1 MQIFGGALFKPIFQ
15 FVCGIGDIAI
25 EIMQDIFLANKTSMN
40 VSFGSIKQYIIRYS
54 PGIIF
59 SGKIPAFD
67 VNFINPQASEDTK
80 QYCSKIITIYHEELS
95 DKGDEA
101 IIRYAR
107 DKFKCPEELMR
118 ATLDRIKTKNDSA
131 STQWGE
137 KTFSDAQSCFNYLQ
151 NMGVQYFK
159 YTPTLDLWGH
169 EHEID
174 IPDTYMPITN
184 KFISEY
190 FEETADN
197 KVTVNLGFLTTNID
211 DISALSPETIYVDLE
226 DGTQESFRGVFYV
239 ELNYVKNLTEGKTS
253 IAKQLQPTIAKWYK
267 TTRLIAIVGL
277 LSILVYVGI
286 RIILSSTGQDKSK
299 YKKMFMDW
307 LTALCLL
314 FILHYIMAFILEIS
328 SMLTKIFLN
337 NVMDNQNKD
346 ILMSSLRSSIE
357 LDQTFRGTA
366 SLAIMYVALV
376 ILTVTFTFQYLKRVI
391 YMAFLTMIAPLIALT
406 YPLDKIKDGQAQAFG
421 MWLREY
427 IFNSLLQVVHLFVYC
442 LLVGSSMDF
451 ILVNPI
457 YGIVAITFIVPA
469 EKFIRKMFG
478 FDKAS
483 TVGTLGAAAGGAAVM
498 SMVNKMRQ
506 AGGHKG
512 QQGQQG
518 QQESKEQGE
527 TRTATRTT
535 NWGTAGSG
543 TQAGN
548 PQAENS
554 QAGNSQAENSQA
566 GNSQAG
572 NSQAGNSQAGNS
584 QAENSQAENSQAG
597 NSQAENSQA
606 ENSQAENSSTE
617 GAKQILARPGV
628 KGGLRAVGRRFTRKG
643 GPLRKLGITALK
655 SLGGLAGATIGVAAG
670 VASGDLSKAAQY
682 GVAGAA
688 AGYVSAGKLGN
699 TGLGVV
705 NKVKSYADTYRQ
717 GYNGNSKE
725 EKNRKFDEKFMKS
738 EACKQLVEQYTT
750 DKKKKE
756 EVQSNIGEMLEYGIQ
771 DPKQMDIALKNNYR
785 ANEASQYIKL
795 ASKCPE
801 SMAYDK
807 EAFKKFLNNHPDSN
821 VQALA
826 GIQKEVNR
834 LYEGMHAFK

>member
-25 EIMQDIFLANKTSMN
+25 EIMQDIFLTHKTDIY
-40 VSFGSIKQYIIRYS
+40 VGSYQYIIRYS

-59 SGKIPAFD
+59 SGTIPAFD
-67 VNFINPQASEDTK
+67 INFINPQASEDTK
-80 QYCSKIITIYHEELS
+80 QYCYTNKKIDSYIE

-101 IIRYAR
+101 IIKYAM

-118 ATLDRIKTKNDSA
+118 ATLDRIKTKDDSA

-137 KTFSDAQSCFNYLQ
+137 KTFSDAQSCLNYLLS
-151 NMGVQYFK
+151 MGVDRFE
-159 YTPTLDLWGH
+159 TV
-169 EHEID
+169 ID
-174 IPDTYMPITN
+174 DNGRTGFLPMTIEVVS
-184 KFISEY
+184 KF
-190 FEETADN
+190 FEESADN
-197 KVTVNLGFLTTNID
+197 KVTVNLGFLASNRY
-211 DISALSPETIYVDLE
+211 DINALLPDTIYIDLD
-226 DGTQESFRGVFYV
+226 DGTQESFEGTFYV
-239 ELNYVKNLTEGKTS
+239 ELNYVKDLTNGKTS
-253 IAKQLQPTIAKWYK
+253 VAKQLQPTIAKWYK

-277 LSILVYVGI
+277 LSVLVYVGI
-286 RIILSSTGQDKSK
+286 RIILSSTGQDKAK

-366 SLAIMYVALV
+366 SLTIMYIALV
-376 ILTVTFTFQYLKRVI
+376 ILTATFTLQYLKRVI

-406 YPLDKIKDGQAQAFG
+406 YPLDKIKDGEAQAFK

-478 FDKAS
+478 FDKAE

-543 TQAGN
+543 TPAGN
-548 PQAENS
+548 P
-554 QAGNSQAENSQA
+554 QAENSQA

-584 QAENSQAENSQAG
+584 QAENS
-597 NSQAENSQA
+597 
-606 ENSQAENSSTE
+606 STE
-617 GAKQILARPGV
+617 GAKQTLARPGV

>member
-25 EIMQDIFLANKTSMN
+25 EIMQDIFLTHKTDIY
-40 VSFGSIKQYIIRYS
+40 VGSYQYIIRYS

-59 SGKIPAFD
+59 SGTIPAFD
-67 VNFINPQASEDTK
+67 INFINPQASEDTK
-80 QYCSKIITIYHEELS
+80 QYCYTNKKIDSHIE

-101 IIRYAR
+101 IIKYAM

-118 ATLDRIKTKNDSA
+118 AALDRIKTKDDSA

-137 KTFSDAQSCFNYLQ
+137 KTFSDAQSCLNYLLS
-151 NMGVQYFK
+151 MGADRFETV
-159 YTPTLDLWGH
+159 
-169 EHEID
+169 ID
-174 IPDTYMPITN
+174 NNGRLGFVPMTIEVVS
-184 KFISEY
+184 KF
-190 FEETADN
+190 FEESADN
-197 KVTVNLGFLTTNID
+197 KVTVNLGFVATNRY
-211 DISALSPETIYVDLE
+211 DINALLPETIYIDLE
-226 DGTQESFRGVFYV
+226 DGTQESFEGAFYV
-239 ELNYVKNLTEGKTS
+239 ELNYVKDLANGKTS
-253 IAKQLQPTIAKWYK
+253 VAKQLQPTIAKWYK

-277 LSILVYVGI
+277 LSVLVYVGI
-286 RIILSSTGQDKSK
+286 RIILSSTGQDKAK

-366 SLAIMYVALV
+366 SLTIMYIALV
-376 ILTVTFTFQYLKRVI
+376 ILTATFTLQYLKRVI

-478 FDKAS
+478 FDKAE

-498 SMVNKMRQ
+498 SMVNKMKQ
-506 AGGHKG
+506 GGGHKG

-518 QQESKEQGE
+518 QQESKEQGK
-527 TRTATRTT
+527 TRTATRKP

-543 TQAGN
+543 TQTGTTTTGT
-548 PQAENS
+548 QTGTSQTGTS
-554 QAGNSQAENSQA
+554 QAGTFQTGTSQA
-566 GNSQAG
+566 GTSQTGTSQAG
-572 NSQAGNSQAGNS
+572 
-584 QAENSQAENSQAG
+584 
-597 NSQAENSQA
+597 
-606 ENSQAENSSTE
+606 
-617 GAKQILARPGV
+617 GAKQTLARPGV

-688 AGYVSAGKLGN
+688 AGYASAGKLGN

-717 GYNGNSKE
+717 GYNGNSKD

-738 EACKQLVEQYTT
+738 EECKQLVEQYTT
-750 DKKKKE
+750 GDNKE
-756 EVQSNIGEMLEYGIQ
+756 EVQAKIGEMLQYGITK
-771 DPKQMDIALKNNYR
+771 PEQMDKALAKGYT
-785 ANEASQYIKL
+785 ANETAQYLEL
-795 ASKCPE
+795 ASKCPPN
-801 SMAYDK
+801 MAHNRN
-807 EAFKKFLNNHPDSN
+807 AFKKYIQDHPDQN
-821 VQALA
+821 LQALA
-826 GIQKEVNR
+826 GDKDKLDE
-834 LYEGMHAFK
+834 LYRGMHEFM

>member
-25 EIMQDIFLANKTSMN
+25 EIMQDIFLTHKTDIY
-40 VSFGSIKQYIIRYS
+40 VGSYQYIIRYS

-67 VNFINPQASEDTK
+67 INFINPQASEDTK
-80 QYCSKIITIYHEELS
+80 QYCYTNKKIDSYIE

-101 IIRYAR
+101 IIKYAM

-118 ATLDRIKTKNDSA
+118 AALDRIKTKDDSA

-137 KTFSDAQSCFNYLQ
+137 KTFSDAQSCLNYLLS
-151 NMGVQYFK
+151 MGVDRFE
-159 YTPTLDLWGH
+159 TV
-169 EHEID
+169 ID
-174 IPDTYMPITN
+174 DNGRTGFLPMTIEVVS
-184 KFISEY
+184 KF
-190 FEETADN
+190 FEESADN
-197 KVTVNLGFLTTNID
+197 KVTVNLGFLASNRY
-211 DISALSPETIYVDLE
+211 DINALLPDTIYIDLD
-226 DGTQESFRGVFYV
+226 DGTQESFEGTFYV
-239 ELNYVKNLTEGKTS
+239 EFNYVKSLTDGKTS
-253 IAKQLQPTIAKWYK
+253 VAKQLQPTIAKWYK

-277 LSILVYVGI
+277 LSVLVYVGI
-286 RIILSSTGQDKSK
+286 RIILSSTGQDKAK

-346 ILMSSLRSSIE
+346 ILMSNLRSSIE

-366 SLAIMYVALV
+366 SLTIMYIALV
-376 ILTVTFTFQYLKRVI
+376 ILTATFTLQYLKRVI

-406 YPLDKIKDGQAQAFG
+406 YPLDKIKDGEAQAFK

-478 FDKAS
+478 FDKAE

-527 TRTATRTT
+527 TRTATRKP
-535 NWGTAGSG
+535 NWGTAGTG
-543 TQAGN
+543 TQTGTTTTGT
-548 PQAENS
+548 QT
-554 QAGNSQAENSQA
+554 GT
-566 GNSQAG
+566 
-572 NSQAGNSQAGNS
+572 
-584 QAENSQAENSQAG
+584 
-597 NSQAENSQA
+597 
-606 ENSQAENSSTE
+606 SSTE
-617 GAKQILARPGV
+617 NSPAETSSTEKSPAETSSTEKSPAETSSTEKSPAETSSTGGAKPTLARPGV

-750 DKKKKE
+750 DTKDKK

-771 DPKQMDIALKNNYR
+771 DPKQMDIALKNNYG

-801 SMAYDK
+801 SMAYDR
-807 EAFKKFLNNHPDSN
+807 EAFKKFLENHPDSN
-821 VQALA
+821 
-826 GIQKEVNR
+826 IQELIQQHPDELNR

>member
-25 EIMQDIFLANKTSMN
+25 EIMQGIFLTNKTSMY
-40 VSFGSIKQYIIRYS
+40 VSVGSINQYIIRYS

-59 SGKIPAFD
+59 SGKIPALD
-67 VNFINPQASEDTK
+67 INFINPQASEDTK
-80 QYCSKIITIYHEELS
+80 QYCTQAITIYHERLP
-95 DKGDEA
+95 DKGNEA
-101 IIRYAR
+101 IIKYAK
-107 DKFKCPEELMR
+107 DKHKCPEELMR

-137 KTFSDAQSCFNYLQ
+137 KTFSDAQSCLNYLLSVGTTVFAIGGAPNNPQ
-151 NMGVQYFK
+151 PYPK
-159 YTPTLDLWGH
+159 PISI
-169 EHEID
+169 EEISS
-174 IPDTYMPITN
+174 I
-184 KFISEY
+184 
-190 FEETADN
+190 FEKTADN
-197 KVTVNLGFLTTNID
+197 KVTVNLGFLTTNIA
-211 DISALSPETIYVDLE
+211 DIEAARPETIYIDLE
-226 DGTQESFRGVFYV
+226 DGTQESFNGVFYV
-239 ELNYVKNLTEGKTS
+239 ELNYVKNLTEGKIS
-253 IAKQLQPTIAKWYK
+253 VAKQLQPTIAKWYK

-478 FDKAS
+478 FEKAT

-518 QQESKEQGE
+518 QQESKEQGK
-527 TRTATRTT
+527 TRTATRKP

-543 TQAGN
+543 TQTGTTTTGT
-548 PQAENS
+548 QT
-554 QAGNSQAENSQA
+554 G
-566 GNSQAG
+566 
-572 NSQAGNSQAGNS
+572 
-584 QAENSQAENSQAG
+584 
-597 NSQAENSQA
+597 
-606 ENSQAENSSTE
+606 
-617 GAKQILARPGV
+617 GAKPTLARPGV

-655 SLGGLAGATIGVAAG
+655 SLGGLAGATIGIAAG

-688 AGYVSAGKLGN
+688 AGYASAGKLGN

-717 GYNGNSKE
+717 GYNGNSKD

-738 EACKQLVEQYTT
+738 EECKQLVEQYTT
-750 DKKKKE
+750 DTKDKK

-771 DPKQMDIALKNNYR
+771 DPKQMDIALKNNYG

-801 SMAYDK
+801 SMAYDR
-807 EAFKKFLNNHPDSN
+807 EAFKKFLENHPDSN
-821 VQALA
+821 
-826 GIQKEVNR
+826 IQELIQQHPDELNR

>member
-25 EIMQDIFLANKTSMN
+25 EIMQDIFLTHKTDIY
-40 VSFGSIKQYIIRYS
+40 VGSYQYIIRYS

-59 SGKIPAFD
+59 SGTIPAFD
-67 VNFINPQASEDTK
+67 INFINPQASEDTK
-80 QYCSKIITIYHEELS
+80 QYCYTNKKIGSHIE

-101 IIRYAR
+101 IIKYAM

-118 ATLDRIKTKNDSA
+118 AALDRIKTKDDSA

-137 KTFSDAQSCFNYLQ
+137 KTFSDAQSCLNYLLS
-151 NMGVQYFK
+151 MGADRFETV
-159 YTPTLDLWGH
+159 
-169 EHEID
+169 ID
-174 IPDTYMPITN
+174 NNGRLGFVPMTIEVVS
-184 KFISEY
+184 KF
-190 FEETADN
+190 FEESADN
-197 KVTVNLGFLTTNID
+197 KVTVNLGFVATNRY
-211 DISALSPETIYVDLE
+211 DINALLPETIYIDLE
-226 DGTQESFRGVFYV
+226 DGTQESFEGAFYV
-239 ELNYVKNLTEGKTS
+239 ELNYVKDLANGKTS
-253 IAKQLQPTIAKWYK
+253 VAKQLQPTIAKWYK

-277 LSILVYVGI
+277 LSVLVYVGI
-286 RIILSSTGQDKSK
+286 RIILSSTGQDKAK

-366 SLAIMYVALV
+366 SLTIMYIALV
-376 ILTVTFTFQYLKRVI
+376 ILTATFTLQYLKRVI

-478 FDKAS
+478 FDKAE

-498 SMVNKMRQ
+498 SMVNKMKQ
-506 AGGHKG
+506 GGGHKG

-518 QQESKEQGE
+518 QQESKEQGK
-527 TRTATRTT
+527 TRTATRKP

-543 TQAGN
+543 TQTGTTTTGT
-548 PQAENS
+548 QTGTSQTGTS
-554 QAGNSQAENSQA
+554 QAGTFQTGTSQA
-566 GNSQAG
+566 GTSQTGTSQAG
-572 NSQAGNSQAGNS
+572 TSQTGTSQAG
-584 QAENSQAENSQAG
+584 
-597 NSQAENSQA
+597 
-606 ENSQAENSSTE
+606 
-617 GAKQILARPGV
+617 GAKQTLARPGV

-688 AGYVSAGKLGN
+688 AGYASAGKLGN

-717 GYNGNSKE
+717 GYNGNSKD

-738 EACKQLVEQYTT
+738 EECKQLVEQYTT
-750 DKKKKE
+750 GDNKE
-756 EVQSNIGEMLEYGIQ
+756 EVQAKIGEMLQYGITK
-771 DPKQMDIALKNNYR
+771 PEQMDKALAKGYT
-785 ANEASQYIKL
+785 ANETAQYLEL
-795 ASKCPE
+795 ASKCPPN
-801 SMAYDK
+801 MAHNRN
-807 EAFKKFLNNHPDSN
+807 AFKKYIQDHPDQN
-821 VQALA
+821 LQALA
-826 GIQKEVNR
+826 GDKDKLDE
-834 LYEGMHAFK
+834 LYRGMHEFM

>member
-25 EIMQDIFLANKTSMN
+25 EIMQGIFLTNKTSMY
-40 VSFGSIKQYIIRYS
+40 VSVGSINQYIIRYS

-59 SGKIPAFD
+59 SGKIPALD
-67 VNFINPQASEDTK
+67 INFINPQASEDTK
-80 QYCSKIITIYHEELS
+80 QYCTQTITIYHERLP
-95 DKGDEA
+95 DKGNEA
-101 IIRYAR
+101 IIKYAK
-107 DKFKCPEELMR
+107 DKHKCPEELMR

-137 KTFSDAQSCFNYLQ
+137 KTFSDAQSCLNYLLSVGTTVFAIGGAPNNPQ
-151 NMGVQYFK
+151 PYPK
-159 YTPTLDLWGH
+159 PISI
-169 EHEID
+169 EEISS
-174 IPDTYMPITN
+174 I
-184 KFISEY
+184 
-190 FEETADN
+190 FEKTADN
-197 KVTVNLGFLTTNID
+197 KVTVNLGFLTTNIA
-211 DISALSPETIYVDLE
+211 DIEAARPETIYIDLE
-226 DGTQESFRGVFYV
+226 DGTQESFNGVFYV
-239 ELNYVKNLTEGKTS
+239 ELNYVKNLTEGKIS
-253 IAKQLQPTIAKWYK
+253 VAKQLQPTIAKWYK

-346 ILMSSLRSSIE
+346 ILMSNLRSSIE

-478 FDKAS
+478 FEKAT

-518 QQESKEQGE
+518 QQESKEQGK
-527 TRTATRTT
+527 TRTATRKP

-543 TQAGN
+543 TQTGTTTTGT
-548 PQAENS
+548 QTGTTTTGT
-554 QAGNSQAENSQA
+554 QTGTQTGTTTTGTQT
-566 GNSQAG
+566 G
-572 NSQAGNSQAGNS
+572 
-584 QAENSQAENSQAG
+584 
-597 NSQAENSQA
+597 
-606 ENSQAENSSTE
+606 
-617 GAKQILARPGV
+617 GAKPTLARPGV

-655 SLGGLAGATIGVAAG
+655 SLGGLAGATIGIAAG

-688 AGYVSAGKLGN
+688 AGYASAGKLGN

-717 GYNGNSKE
+717 GYNGNSKD

-738 EACKQLVEQYTT
+738 EECKQLVEQYTT
-750 DKKKKE
+750 DTKDKK

-771 DPKQMDIALKNNYR
+771 DPKQMDIALKNNYG

-795 ASKCPE
+795 ASNCPE
-801 SMAYDK
+801 SMAYDR
-807 EAFKKFLNNHPDSN
+807 EAFKKFLENHPDSN
-821 VQALA
+821 
-826 GIQKEVNR
+826 IQELIQQHPDELNR

>member
-25 EIMQDIFLANKTSMN
+25 EIMQDIFLTHKTDIY
-40 VSFGSIKQYIIRYS
+40 VGSYQYIIRYS

-59 SGKIPAFD
+59 SGTIPAFD
-67 VNFINPQASEDTK
+67 INFINPQASEDTK
-80 QYCSKIITIYHEELS
+80 QYCYTNKKIGSHIE

-101 IIRYAR
+101 IIKYAM

-118 ATLDRIKTKNDSA
+118 AALDRIKTKDDSA

-137 KTFSDAQSCFNYLQ
+137 KTFSDAQSCLNYLLS
-151 NMGVQYFK
+151 MGADRFETV
-159 YTPTLDLWGH
+159 
-169 EHEID
+169 ID
-174 IPDTYMPITN
+174 NNGRLGFVPMTIEVVS
-184 KFISEY
+184 KF
-190 FEETADN
+190 FEESADN
-197 KVTVNLGFLTTNID
+197 KVTVNLGFVATNRY
-211 DISALSPETIYVDLE
+211 DINALLPETIYIDLE
-226 DGTQESFRGVFYV
+226 DGTQESFEGAFYV
-239 ELNYVKNLTEGKTS
+239 ELNYVKDLANGKTS
-253 IAKQLQPTIAKWYK
+253 VAKQLQPTIAKWYK

-277 LSILVYVGI
+277 LSVLVYVGI
-286 RIILSSTGQDKSK
+286 RIILSSTGQDKAK

-366 SLAIMYVALV
+366 SLTIMYIALV
-376 ILTVTFTFQYLKRVI
+376 ILTATFTLQYLKRVI

-478 FDKAS
+478 FDKAE

-498 SMVNKMRQ
+498 SMVNKMKQ
-506 AGGHKG
+506 GGGHKG

-518 QQESKEQGE
+518 QQESKEQGK
-527 TRTATRTT
+527 TRTATRKP

-543 TQAGN
+543 TQTGTTTTGT
-548 PQAENS
+548 QTGTSQTGTS
-554 QAGNSQAENSQA
+554 QAGTFQTGTSQA
-566 GNSQAG
+566 GTSQTGTSQAG
-572 NSQAGNSQAGNS
+572 TSQTGTSQAGTSQTGTSQAGTS
-584 QAENSQAENSQAG
+584 QTGTSQAG
-597 NSQAENSQA
+597 TSQTGTSQAG
-606 ENSQAENSSTE
+606 
-617 GAKQILARPGV
+617 GAKQTLARPGV

-688 AGYVSAGKLGN
+688 AGYASAGKLGN

-717 GYNGNSKE
+717 GYNGNSKD

-738 EACKQLVEQYTT
+738 EECKQLVEQYTT
-750 DKKKKE
+750 GDNKE
-756 EVQSNIGEMLEYGIQ
+756 EVQAKIGEMLQYGITK
-771 DPKQMDIALKNNYR
+771 PEQMDKALAKGYT
-785 ANEASQYIKL
+785 ANETAQYLEL
-795 ASKCPE
+795 ASKCPPN
-801 SMAYDK
+801 MAHNRN
-807 EAFKKFLNNHPDSN
+807 AFKKYIQDHPDQN
-821 VQALA
+821 LQALA
-826 GIQKEVNR
+826 GDKDKLDE
-834 LYEGMHAFK
+834 LYRGMHEFM

>member
-25 EIMQDIFLANKTSMN
+25 EIMQDIFLTHKTDIY
-40 VSFGSIKQYIIRYS
+40 VGSYQYIIRYS

-59 SGKIPAFD
+59 SGTIPAFD
-67 VNFINPQASEDTK
+67 INFINPQASEDTK
-80 QYCSKIITIYHEELS
+80 QYCYTNKKIGSHIE

-101 IIRYAR
+101 IIKYAM

-118 ATLDRIKTKNDSA
+118 AALDRIKTKDDSA

-137 KTFSDAQSCFNYLQ
+137 KTFSDAQSCLNYLLS
-151 NMGVQYFK
+151 MGADRFETV
-159 YTPTLDLWGH
+159 
-169 EHEID
+169 ID
-174 IPDTYMPITN
+174 NNGRLGFVPMTIEVVS
-184 KFISEY
+184 KF
-190 FEETADN
+190 FEESADN
-197 KVTVNLGFLTTNID
+197 KVTVNLGFVATNRY
-211 DISALSPETIYVDLE
+211 DINALLPETIYIDLE
-226 DGTQESFRGVFYV
+226 DGTQESFEGAFYV
-239 ELNYVKNLTEGKTS
+239 ELNYVKDLANGKTS
-253 IAKQLQPTIAKWYK
+253 VAKQLQPTIAKWYK

-277 LSILVYVGI
+277 LSVLVYVGI
-286 RIILSSTGQDKSK
+286 RIILSSTGQDKAK

-366 SLAIMYVALV
+366 SLTIMYIALV
-376 ILTVTFTFQYLKRVI
+376 ILTATFTLQYLKRVI

-478 FDKAS
+478 FDKAE

-498 SMVNKMRQ
+498 SMVNKMKQ
-506 AGGHKG
+506 GGGHKG

-518 QQESKEQGE
+518 QQESKEQGK
-527 TRTATRTT
+527 TRTATRKP

-543 TQAGN
+543 TQTGTTTTGT
-548 PQAENS
+548 QTGTSQTGTS
-554 QAGNSQAENSQA
+554 QAGTFQTGTSQA
-566 GNSQAG
+566 GTSQTGTSQAG
-572 NSQAGNSQAGNS
+572 TSQTGTSQAGTSQTGTSQAGTS
-584 QAENSQAENSQAG
+584 QTGTSQAG
-597 NSQAENSQA
+597 
-606 ENSQAENSSTE
+606 
-617 GAKQILARPGV
+617 GAKQTLARPGV

-688 AGYVSAGKLGN
+688 AGYASAGKLGN

-717 GYNGNSKE
+717 GYNGNSKD

-738 EACKQLVEQYTT
+738 EECKQLVEQYTT
-750 DKKKKE
+750 GDNKE
-756 EVQSNIGEMLEYGIQ
+756 EVQAKIGEMLQYGITK
-771 DPKQMDIALKNNYR
+771 PEQMDKALAKGYT
-785 ANEASQYIKL
+785 ANETAQYLEL
-795 ASKCPE
+795 ASKCPPN
-801 SMAYDK
+801 MAHNRN
-807 EAFKKFLNNHPDSN
+807 AFKKYIQDHPDQN
-821 VQALA
+821 LQALA
-826 GIQKEVNR
+826 GDKDKLDE
-834 LYEGMHAFK
+834 LYRGMHEFM

>member
-1 MQIFGGALFKPIFQ
+1 
-15 FVCGIGDIAI
+15 
-25 EIMQDIFLANKTSMN
+25 MQDIFLTHKTDIY
-40 VSFGSIKQYIIRYS
+40 VGSYQYIIRYS

-67 VNFINPQASEDTK
+67 INFINPQASEDTK
-80 QYCSKIITIYHEELS
+80 QYCYTNKKIDSYIE

-101 IIRYAR
+101 IIKYAM

-118 ATLDRIKTKNDSA
+118 AALDRIKTKDDSA

-137 KTFSDAQSCFNYLQ
+137 KTFSDAQSCLNYLLS
-151 NMGVQYFK
+151 MGVDRFE
-159 YTPTLDLWGH
+159 TV
-169 EHEID
+169 ID
-174 IPDTYMPITN
+174 DNGRTGFLPMTIEVVS
-184 KFISEY
+184 KF
-190 FEETADN
+190 FEESADN
-197 KVTVNLGFLTTNID
+197 KVTVNLGFLASNRY
-211 DISALSPETIYVDLE
+211 DINALLPDTIYIDLD
-226 DGTQESFRGVFYV
+226 DGTQESFEGTFYV
-239 ELNYVKNLTEGKTS
+239 EFNYVKSLTDGKTS
-253 IAKQLQPTIAKWYK
+253 VAKQLQPTIAKWYK

-277 LSILVYVGI
+277 LSVLVYVGI
-286 RIILSSTGQDKSK
+286 RIILSSTGQDKAK

-346 ILMSSLRSSIE
+346 ILMSNLRSSIE

-366 SLAIMYVALV
+366 SLTIMYIALV
-376 ILTVTFTFQYLKRVI
+376 ILTATFTLQYLKRVI

-406 YPLDKIKDGQAQAFG
+406 YPLDKIKDGEAQAFK

-478 FDKAS
+478 FDKAE

-527 TRTATRTT
+527 TRTATRKP
-535 NWGTAGSG
+535 NWGTAGTG
-543 TQAGN
+543 TQTGTTTTGT
-548 PQAENS
+548 QT
-554 QAGNSQAENSQA
+554 GT
-566 GNSQAG
+566 
-572 NSQAGNSQAGNS
+572 
-584 QAENSQAENSQAG
+584 
-597 NSQAENSQA
+597 
-606 ENSQAENSSTE
+606 SSTE
-617 GAKQILARPGV
+617 NSPAETSSTEKSPAETSSTEKSPAETSSTGGAKPTLARPGV

-688 AGYVSAGKLGN
+688 AGYASAGKLGN

-750 DKKKKE
+750 DTKDKK

-771 DPKQMDIALKNNYR
+771 DPKQMDIALKNNYG

-801 SMAYDK
+801 SMAYDR
-807 EAFKKFLNNHPDSN
+807 EAFKKFLENHPDSN
-821 VQALA
+821 
-826 GIQKEVNR
+826 IQELIQQHPDELNR

>member
-25 EIMQDIFLANKTSMN
+25 EIMQGIFLTNKTSMY
-40 VSFGSIKQYIIRYS
+40 VSVGSINQYIIRYS

-59 SGKIPAFD
+59 SGKIPALD
-67 VNFINPQASEDTK
+67 INFINPQASEDTK
-80 QYCSKIITIYHEELS
+80 QYCTQAITIYHERLP
-95 DKGDEA
+95 DKGNEA
-101 IIRYAR
+101 IIKYAK
-107 DKFKCPEELMR
+107 DKHKCPEELMR

-137 KTFSDAQSCFNYLQ
+137 KTFSDAQSCLNYLLSVGTTVFAIGGAPNNPQ
-151 NMGVQYFK
+151 PYPK
-159 YTPTLDLWGH
+159 PISI
-169 EHEID
+169 EEISS
-174 IPDTYMPITN
+174 I
-184 KFISEY
+184 
-190 FEETADN
+190 FEKTADN
-197 KVTVNLGFLTTNID
+197 KVTVNLGFLTTNIA
-211 DISALSPETIYVDLE
+211 DIEAARPETIYIDLE
-226 DGTQESFRGVFYV
+226 DGTQESFNGVFYV
-239 ELNYVKNLTEGKTS
+239 ELNYVKNLTEGKIS
-253 IAKQLQPTIAKWYK
+253 VAKQLQPTIAKWYK

-478 FDKAS
+478 FEKAT

-518 QQESKEQGE
+518 QQESKEQGK
-527 TRTATRTT
+527 TRTATRKP
-535 NWGTAGSG
+535 NWGTAGLG
-543 TQAGN
+543 TQTGTTTTGT
-548 PQAENS
+548 QTGTTTTGT
-554 QAGNSQAENSQA
+554 QTGTQT
-566 GNSQAG
+566 GTTT
-572 NSQAGNSQAGNS
+572 
-584 QAENSQAENSQAG
+584 
-597 NSQAENSQA
+597 
-606 ENSQAENSSTE
+606 TE
-617 GAKQILARPGV
+617 TQTGTTTTGTTTTGTQTGTTTTGTQTGTQTGTTTTGTQTGGAKPTLARPGV

-655 SLGGLAGATIGVAAG
+655 SLGGLAGATIGIAAG

-688 AGYVSAGKLGN
+688 AGYASAGKLGN

-717 GYNGNSKE
+717 GYNGNSKD

-738 EACKQLVEQYTT
+738 EECKQLVEQYTT
-750 DKKKKE
+750 DTKDKK

-771 DPKQMDIALKNNYR
+771 DPKQMDIALKNNYG

-801 SMAYDK
+801 SMAYDR
-807 EAFKKFLNNHPDSN
+807 EAFKKFLENHPDSN
-821 VQALA
+821 
-826 GIQKEVNR
+826 IQELIQQHPDELNR